1 MSRPRIV
8 ALCYHAVSDDWPAQM
23 AVTPARFEEQ
33 LRSLR
38 DRGYQGAT
46 FTEAVLSPP
55 HRRTLAVTF
64 DDGFRSVLE
73 QAFPVLDRLGLP
85 ATLFV
90 PTDLVGSGRPMSWPG
105 LGDWLAGAH
114 AAELLP
120 LDWDELRGL
129 ASAGWEI
136 ASHTRTHPRLT
147 TLGDEELREQLTA
160 SRTRL
165 EDELGTTCRSL
176 AYPFGEADERVVAA
190 AREAGYDAAGGLPT
204 SFRHASALTWPR
216 TGIWRD
222 DGSLTFRI
230 KVAGPV
236 LALQRTSAF
245 SALDYP
251 RRALKRLL
259 RPHRT
264 GRPWLDG

>member
-1 MSRPRIV
+1 MSRRRIV
-8 ALCYHAVSDDWPAQM
+8 VLCYHAVSDDWPAQM
-23 AVTPARFEEQ
+23 AVSPARFERQ
-33 LRSLR
+33 LRSLL
-38 DRGYQGAT
+38 DRGYRGAT

-64 DDGFRSVLE
+64 DDGFRSVFEL
-73 QAFPVLDRLGLP
+73 AFPVLDRLGLP

-90 PTDLVGSGRPMSWPG
+90 PTGLIGSDRPMSWAG
-105 LGDWLAGAH
+105 LQGWLAGAH
-114 AAELLP
+114 AAELVP
-120 LDWDELRGL
+120 LGWDELRRL
-129 ASAGWEI
+129 ADAGWEI
-136 ASHTRTHPRLT
+136 GSHTRTHRRLP
-147 TLGDEELREQLTA
+147 TLTDDELREELTA
-160 SRTRL
+160 SRARL
-165 EDELGTTCRSL
+165 EQELGAPCRSL

-204 SFRHASALTWPR
+204 SFRHAAALTWPR

-230 KVAGPV
+230 KVAQPV
-236 LALQRTSAF
+236 LALQRTPAF
-245 SALDYP
+245 RALDYP

-264 GRPWLDG
+264 SRPWLDG

>member
-1 MSRPRIV
+1 MSRQRV
-8 ALCYHAVSDDWPAQM
+8 VVLCYHAVSEEWPAQM
-23 AVTPARFEEQ
+23 AVTPARFEQQ
-33 LRSLR
+33 LRSLV
-38 DRGYQGAT
+38 DRGYEGAT

-73 QAFPVLDRLGLP
+73 LAFPVLDRLGLP

-90 PTDLVGSGRPMSWPG
+90 PTDLVGSDRPMSWAG
-105 LGDWLAGAH
+105 LGGWLAGAH

-120 LDWDELRGL
+120 LDWDELRRL

-136 ASHTRTHPRLT
+136 GSHTRTHPRLT
-147 TLGDEELREQLTA
+147 TLTDEELGEQLTV
-160 SRTRL
+160 SRARL
-165 EDELGTTCRSL
+165 EQELGVPCRSL

-190 AREAGYDAAGGLPT
+190 AREAGYEAAGGLPT

-216 TGIWRD
+216 TGVWRG
-222 DGSLTFRI
+222 DGGLTFRV
-230 KVAGPV
+230 KVARPV
-236 LALQRTSAF
+236 LALQRTPAF
-245 SALDYP
+245 RALDHP

-259 RPHRT
+259 RPDRT